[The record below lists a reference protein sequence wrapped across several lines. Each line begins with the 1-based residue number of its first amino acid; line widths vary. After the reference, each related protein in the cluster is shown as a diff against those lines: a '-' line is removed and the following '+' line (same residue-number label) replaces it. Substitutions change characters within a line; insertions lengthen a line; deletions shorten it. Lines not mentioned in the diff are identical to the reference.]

1 MSAKAITLAAATVAA
16 LEQDLLA
23 IRRHLDDALSDPP
36 LDHAPE
42 AALELLACVRTIEW
56 TLGIADT
63 ARAESL
69 RNEAVEAMNGGAS

>member
-1 MSAKAITLAAATVAA
+1 MTAKAITLSAATLAA
-16 LEQDLLA
+16 IEQDLLA

-56 TLGIADT
+56 TLGVADT

-69 RNEAVEAMNGGAS
+69 RKEAVEGMKAGAS